1 MQLKQLTLALLVTLS
16 LTALLHALPL
26 INIALPQMLLR
37 GSWLLFLLV
46 FAAYTFT
53 KKSLTTSILF
63 AMAVG
68 IEIGVS
74 FPAFAQNLQVLSKI
88 FLLLIKSIIAPLL
101 FGTLVVGIAGHSD
114 LKQVGRMGWKSLL
127 YFEVVTTIALAIGLI
142 AINISQA
149 GVGLQMPTH
158 ADLSSLP
165 ANKQSFTEIIL
176 HIFPENI
183 AKSVAEGQV
192 LQIVLFSVLFGIGLS
207 MTTEKHRQTMLE
219 FCESLSETMFKYTKI
234 IMYYAPIG
242 VGAAIAYTV
251 GHMGIGVLIPL
262 FKLLLTLYCAL
273 IAFVLLVLVP
283 VALFFRINIIEF
295 AKRIAEPVSIAF
307 ATTSSESALPKAM
320 RAMEN
325 FGVPRK
331 IVSFVMPMGYSF
343 NLDGT
348 TLYLSLASV
357 FVAQAAGH
365 PLSWEQQIV
374 MALTLML
381 TSKGVAGVP
390 RASLVILL
398 GTVAMFDLP
407 VEPVFL
413 ILGIDEL
420 MDMARTS
427 VNVVGNCLATAVVAR
442 WEGELGEPRPMSE
455 LIE

>member
-53 KKSLTTSILF
+53 KKTLTTSILF

-219 FCESLSETMFKYTKI
+219 FCESLSETMFK
-234 IMYYAPIG
+234 
-242 VGAAIAYTV
+242 
-251 GHMGIGVLIPL
+251 
-262 FKLLLTLYCAL
+262 
-273 IAFVLLVLVP
+273 
-283 VALFFRINIIEF
+283 
-295 AKRIAEPVSIAF
+295 
-307 ATTSSESALPKAM
+307 
-320 RAMEN
+320 
-325 FGVPRK
+325 
-331 IVSFVMPMGYSF
+331 
-343 NLDGT
+343 
-348 TLYLSLASV
+348 
-357 FVAQAAGH
+357 
-365 PLSWEQQIV
+365 
-374 MALTLML
+374 
-381 TSKGVAGVP
+381 
-390 RASLVILL
+390 
-398 GTVAMFDLP
+398 
-407 VEPVFL
+407 
-413 ILGIDEL
+413 
-420 MDMARTS
+420 
-427 VNVVGNCLATAVVAR
+427 
-442 WEGELGEPRPMSE
+442 
-455 LIE
+455 